1 MGGMPAWM
9 LAGVVGSALVV
20 ALVVAMTITRKFS
33 LLVGL
38 GGLLFF
44 SAMAL
49 PVEWN
54 DEGVRPTFWLG
65 LQSNRDYFYGLF
77 GILTIG
83 LLVFQLSRLVGKR
96 KSLVS
101 MTLVVIGLFMAMLR
115 FIHEGVSDGILSLGL
130 AAIVLPAM
138 LLAPAAVID
147 EEEDVHP
154 LLRSILFAN
163 AVWFGMCMV
172 QFMLDRSLV
181 VFGNSNRFV
190 GLLSNP
196 QHAGTFLACVTTT
209 SLFMALN
216 EPKKLWRFA
225 AIGML
230 AADGL
235 LLLWTGSRTSLGM
248 AVVGGAGVLFTRMGR
263 AVLMLPIV
271 AAFFALALKVLGSG
285 FSEATTTLDR
295 LGGGEDTR
303 TAAWGRMLSKA
314 VENPL
319 IGAGTSNAGSSEN
332 AWLYGFASYGIGML
346 GLSLVLTLVAGLQ
359 LIKAFRSRWGLPK
372 EQQTVIDLSAGLVLA
387 FFAGAVFE
395 GFFSAR
401 ISPNLVFVMVFS
413 GVLARLLQLNELR
426 RDDRVAYAD
435 EHEEFGDYG
444 NEAEQPDQVGSEQPG
459 WDADG
464 AQPAALW

>member
-1 MGGMPAWM
+1 MPAWM

-33 LLVGL
+33 LLVGM

-49 PVEWN
+49 PVEW
-54 DEGVRPTFWLG
+54 DDSGLRPTVWLG
-65 LQSNRDYFYGLF
+65 IQDNRDLFYGLF
-77 GILTIG
+77 GIMTIG
-83 LLVFQLSRLVGKR
+83 LLMFQLPRLVGKR
-96 KSLVS
+96 KSMVA
-101 MTLVVIGLFMAMLR
+101 MTLVVIGVFMSLLR
-115 FIHEGVSDGILSLGL
+115 FIHEGASDAILSLGL
-130 AAIVLPAM
+130 ALTALPAL

-147 EEEDVHP
+147 DEEDVHS
-154 LLRSILFAN
+154 LLRWILLAN
-163 AVWFGMCMV
+163 AAWFGMCMV
-172 QFMLDRSLV
+172 QFVIDRSLL

-190 GLLSNP
+190 GLMSNP

-230 AADGL
+230 AVDVL
-235 LLLWTGSRTSLGM
+235 LVLWTGSRTSLGM
-248 AVVGGAGVLFTRMGR
+248 AVVGGAGVLLTRMGR

-271 AAFFALALKVLGSG
+271 AAFFAIAMKVLGSG
-285 FSEATTTLDR
+285 FSESTTTLER
-295 LGGGEDTR
+295 LSSGEDTR
-303 TAAWGRMLSKA
+303 TAAWARMLHQA
-314 VENPL
+314 LENPL
-319 IGAGTSNAGSSEN
+319 LGAGISNAGSSEN
-332 AWLYGFASYGIGML
+332 AWLFGFASYGIGML
-346 GLSLVLTLVAGLQ
+346 GLSLLLTLVAGMQ
-359 LIKAFRSRWGLPK
+359 LLKAFKSRWGLPK

-401 ISPNLVFVMVFS
+401 ISPNLVFVMIFS
-413 GVLARLLQLNELR
+413 GVLARLLQLSEQRL
-426 RDDRVAYAD
+426 DDRVAYAD
-435 EHEEFGDYG
+435 AYDEFGDYG
-444 NEAEQPDQVGSEQPG
+444 EDADPADQADGEQPG
-459 WDADG
+459 WDGGG